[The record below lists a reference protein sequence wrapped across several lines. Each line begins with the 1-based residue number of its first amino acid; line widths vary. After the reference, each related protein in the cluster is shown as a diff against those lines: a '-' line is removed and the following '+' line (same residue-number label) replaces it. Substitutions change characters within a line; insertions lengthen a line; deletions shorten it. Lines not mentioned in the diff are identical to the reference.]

1 MGFFKK
7 LFSRGEPF
15 IPTPTQ
21 QVPGLDPIV
30 VQAVENL
37 FLDRAE
43 QIEVFKDLLEKSK
56 GANTLI
62 LLSLLEICGQNIDS
76 YRAYM
81 KNPCITTPIIG
92 TSAAY
97 YISRDGGFSKM
108 KDAEKWVKSIT
119 RS

>member
-7 LFSRGEPF
+7 MFSKGEPF

-37 FLDRAE
+37 FPDRAE
-43 QIEVFKDLLEKSK
+43 QIEVFQDLLEKSK
-56 GANTLI
+56 TAETYI
-62 LLSLLEICGQNIDS
+62 LLSLLEICGKNIDS

-81 KNPCITTPIIG
+81 KMPYMTPFGKHSEYPI
-92 TSAAY
+92 Y
-97 YISRDGGFSKM
+97 RDGGFSNM
-108 KDAEKWVKSIT
+108 KQAEKWVKSIT
-119 RS
+119 KS